1 MAHSLGPTCYVDSAG
16 TGDWHVGEPPYRS
29 MQQAARRRGVDM
41 GHLRAR
47 QITPDDFRKFDM
59 IIAMDRNNLASLH
72 KTCPAIFAHKIAFMG
87 DFATEPYVGQD
98 VPDPY
103 YTRDFDATL
112 DMLENA
118 IAGLAT
124 HLQTQIG

>member
-1 MAHSLGPTCYVDSAG
+1 MWIV
-16 TGDWHVGEPPYRS
+16 
-29 MQQAARRRGVDM
+29 QAQG
-41 GHLRAR
+41 
-47 QITPDDFRKFDM
+47 
-59 IIAMDRNNLASLH
+59 ASLR
-72 KTCPAIFAHKIAFMG
+72 KTCLAIFAHKIEFMG

-103 YTRDFDATL
+103 YTRDFDTTL

-124 HLQTQIG
+124 HLQTQIGCLRPNIGISLLL